1 MSFSLSLFFDSSHPY
16 VTVSTTDGRTLGR
29 TSVHQCQGEQPPLT
43 VHLPPPGPKLS
54 PSPSGHQVAP
64 PDRAGPALPGPAG
77 GAPAARRLGREGGFR
92 SVCLPPVPSHGL
104 PYEGESQ
111 APVIRCG
118 PLRRDASDFS
128 PRTPGKATRGCLGR
142 LSRISEITAQ
152 VRA

>member
-1 MSFSLSLFFDSSHPY
+1 MLQFEVKASQLPVEGAGLPFWIFPFLPY
-16 VTVSTTDGRTLGR
+16 YCCYCN
-29 TSVHQCQGEQPPLT
+29 H
-43 VHLPPPGPKLS
+43 KLS

-77 GAPAARRLGREGGFR
+77 GAPATRRFGRRGFR
-92 SVCLPPVPSHGL
+92 SVCLPPIPSHGL

-118 PLRRDASDFS
+118 PLTRDASDFS
-128 PRTPGKATRGCLGR
+128 LRTPGKATRGRLGR
-142 LSRISEITAQ
+142 LCRISEITAQ